1 MDIKLA
7 YDASTSLAPS
17 GFTTA
22 MAYAASQLDALLT
35 NNITV
40 TISVSWDNSVLGEG
54 GVNSMLGYSY
64 GAVAAAL
71 SSHASGTIAQE
82 AAANLAADPAGSGGE
97 VYLTIAQAEALGL
110 AGSVPSSTIEG
121 KVTFG
126 TSGTT
131 LDFNATNRA
140 ITGEIDFIGVAE
152 HELTHALARIGW
164 GDGSYYSLMDLYRF
178 ASAGVV
184 ESGANPATA
193 TSPAAYFSI
202 DGGRTDLANFSTTS
216 DYYDWATS
224 VSGDSF
230 DAFASEGV
238 ANTLSSVDETLLE
251 AMGFNVAC
259 FCPGTRIL
267 TPGGEV
273 AVEALA
279 IGDMV
284 TTQAGPRRIKWIGR
298 SAHAGRQIAGN
309 RLALPVT
316 IMPGALGPGAPC
328 RALTV
333 SPGHG
338 VLLHGVL
345 VPAWRLVNGVNV
357 VQAKHVDRVVYLH
370 IELDQHGLLCAEGSW
385 SESYLNETPRD
396 WFQNADE
403 YAALYPGEDIP
414 SPAFLPRIE
423 EGIALQ
429 ALQYVVNSQ
438 AGLPRQTEMAGGLRG
453 ELELVTPEFCAGWA
467 QCMAAPEVPV
477 MLLVMAGGEILARL
491 PANRYRADLSARGLG
506 SGCHGFAAALP
517 ARAKGAEIMVR
528 RELDGEVLARDEIA
542 AQAA

>member
-1 MDIKLA
+1 
-7 YDASTSLAPS
+7 
-17 GFTTA
+17 
-22 MAYAASQLDALLT
+22 
-35 NNITV
+35 
-40 TISVSWDNSVLGEG
+40 
-54 GVNSMLGYSY
+54 
-64 GAVAAAL
+64 
-71 SSHASGTIAQE
+71 
-82 AAANLAADPAGSGGE
+82 
-97 VYLTIAQAEALGL
+97 
-110 AGSVPSSTIEG
+110 
-121 KVTFG
+121 
-126 TSGTT
+126 
-131 LDFNATNRA
+131 
-140 ITGEIDFIGVAE
+140 
-152 HELTHALARIGW
+152 
-164 GDGSYYSLMDLYRF
+164 MDLYRF

-202 DGGRTDLANFSTTS
+202 DGGQTDLANFSTTS
-216 DYYDWATS
+216 DYYDWAAS
-224 VSGDSF
+224 VSDDSL
-230 DAFASEGV
+230 DAFATEGV
-238 ANTLSSVDETLLE
+238 ANTLSSVDDTLLA

-267 TPGGEV
+267 TPDGEV

-298 SAHAGRQIAGN
+298 SRHAGWRIAGN
-309 RLALPVT
+309 QLALPVT
-316 IMPGALGPGAPC
+316 IMPGALGPGAPR

-357 VQAKHVDRVVYLH
+357 VQAKRVDRVVYLH
-370 IELDQHGLLCAEGSW
+370 IELDRHGLLCAEGSW
-385 SESYLNETPRD
+385 SESYLNETPRG

-414 SPAFLPRIE
+414 GPACLPRIE

-429 ALQYVVNSQ
+429 ALQYAVDSQ
-438 AGLPRQTEMAGGLRG
+438 ARLPRQTETAGGLRG
-453 ELELVTPEFCAGWA
+453 ELELLTPELCAGWA
-467 QCMAAPEVPV
+467 QCAAAPEVPV
-477 MLLVMAGGEILARL
+477 MLLVMAGGEVLARL
-491 PANRYRADLSARGLG
+491 PANRYRADLRARGLG
-506 SGCHGFAAALP
+506 SGCHGFAVALP

-528 RELDGEVLARDEIA
+528 RELDGERLALARMA